1 MFGETDHVFYFGA
14 PPAIDVLVI
23 IADHKKIMIFSAQQG
38 QQLLLV
44 AGYVLKF
51 ITEDIHTAVL
61 PGTQDF
67 RVGPQQ
73 IQDHMDQVCEIRQVV
88 VPLQQHIGIKE
99 LMEVIFRFAG
109 QPGQRSPVRTG
120 HQRDIIIL
128 MGKLEFLDILQIF
141 LRRHVLQTQS
151 QVLRG
156 LPDQIRLICLVDNG
170 KGPGPVEMEAF
181 LFKDQVTE
189 TMESTH
195 ETIIRVSHQFLQT
208 PPHGSRRFIG
218 KGQAYDGGGVNI
230 QFRDQISDPVGQA
243 ESLAGTGHGGASLI
257 SFCFFYYAQLVAA
270 GSYIHVNPL
279 LL

>member
-51 ITEDIHTAVL
+51 ITENIHTAVL

-141 LRRHVLQTQS
+141 LRRHVL
-151 QVLRG
+151 
-156 LPDQIRLICLVDNG
+156 
-170 KGPGPVEMEAF
+170 
-181 LFKDQVTE
+181 
-189 TMESTH
+189 
-195 ETIIRVSHQFLQT
+195 
-208 PPHGSRRFIG
+208 
-218 KGQAYDGGGVNI
+218 
-230 QFRDQISDPVGQA
+230 
-243 ESLAGTGHGGASLI
+243 
-257 SFCFFYYAQLVAA
+257 
-270 GSYIHVNPL
+270 
-279 LL
+279 